1 MRPIAKYPADMRV
14 EESMNR
20 SGSSRPWTSRLLGL
34 AMTFALCF
42 TVAISPLQ
50 AQCAFADVNGDGVV
64 DDADLLQVLFCF
76 GTSTP
81 LTIPDIDEM
90 VAMRLT
96 AAFPTHF
103 PGAPDV
109 PFNPQD
115 AAFARTR
122 IYLADTYY
130 RVSVAWNTR
139 ADFAQFTPEQIA
151 QGLVVGA
158 VYLPQGRTPTGVPLR
173 QNYYLLRLHSPDQIN
188 WYADLL
194 EDNTGNPVATD
205 IPVDAVLIEPYAAS
219 HASNDLKIEILPSG
233 RVVVSVSYR
242 CPNGHWVN
250 ITILII

>member
-1 MRPIAKYPADMRV
+1 
-14 EESMNR
+14 
-20 SGSSRPWTSRLLGL
+20 
-34 AMTFALCF
+34 
-42 TVAISPLQ
+42 
-50 AQCAFADVNGDGVV
+50 
-64 DDADLLQVLFCF
+64 
-76 GTSTP
+76 
-81 LTIPDIDEM
+81 

-122 IYLADTYY
+122 RYLADTYDS
-130 RVSVAWNTR
+130 VIVAWNTR

-205 IPVDAVLIEPYAAS
+205 ISVNAMLIEPYAAS
-219 HASNDLKIEILPSG
+219 HASNDLKIEILPFG
-233 RVVVSVSYR
+233 PVVVSVSYR
-242 CPNGHWVN
+242 CPNGHWVD
-250 ITILII
+250 ITILIIE